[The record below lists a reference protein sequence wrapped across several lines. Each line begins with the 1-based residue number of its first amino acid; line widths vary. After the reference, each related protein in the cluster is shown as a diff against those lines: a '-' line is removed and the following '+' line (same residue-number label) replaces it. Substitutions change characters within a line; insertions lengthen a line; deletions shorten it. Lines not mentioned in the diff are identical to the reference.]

1 MFDDHFP
8 CNKEE
13 CERKHVNNWIKMFIL
28 YLPIKTD
35 RIKFIAFLM
44 ILVKLTE
51 PLYAIRTFKYEKL
64 LYLPG

>member
-13 CERKHVNNWIKMFIL
+13 CDRKHVNNWPKMFIL
-28 YLPIKTD
+28 YLHMKTD

-44 ILVKLTE
+44 DL
-51 PLYAIRTFKYEKL
+51 
-64 LYLPG
+64 G